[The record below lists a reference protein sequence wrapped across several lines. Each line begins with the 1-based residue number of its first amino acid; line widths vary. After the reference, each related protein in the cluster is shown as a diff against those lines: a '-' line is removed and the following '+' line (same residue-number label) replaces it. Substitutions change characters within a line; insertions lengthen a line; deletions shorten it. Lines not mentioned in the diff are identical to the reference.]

1 MSDEAKP
8 TVPDGPFVHQLA
20 GMLEARQWASGV
32 VADVKLFKD
41 GKLAWKSV
49 DGGCVIHGPPG
60 TGKTTLA
67 LAATGDAIDLD
78 LELER
83 DRARL
88 DPAAIHLS
96 DHLDKLVIPDE
107 GRPAPGLF
115 PVSRGLIDCSRRAGR
130 AAKLAGTASSTG
142 ASRREQ

>member
-1 MSDEAKP
+1 MATMIEPFLSSALRDAP
-8 TVPDGPFVHQLA
+8 AYTPAVALVGP
-20 GMLEARQWASGV
+20 R
-32 VADVKLFKD
+32 D
-41 GKLAWKSV
+41 
-49 DGGCVIHGPPG
+49 